1 MFSVFSP
8 LGNTSLETEGSHE
21 HNDRH
26 AFEAGR
32 EYFQN
37 FKEEE
42 MRKSILL
49 TAILLSGIAVL
60 AATLEPLNVK
70 TGLWQVTMTNTINGL
85 PKPTTNTY
93 KSCVKKE
100 DLDKYPFTDPKDKC
114 NWTVQTSTSSKMDA
128 TGTCMPE
135 GQGKVDFN
143 IHLEALDSE
152 NVKGTGQLTLDG
164 PAGAMSGNYSA
175 TAKWASATCPA
186 GMK

>member
-1 MFSVFSP
+1 
-8 LGNTSLETEGSHE
+8 
-21 HNDRH
+21 
-26 AFEAGR
+26 
-32 EYFQN
+32 
-37 FKEEE
+37 
-42 MRKSILL
+42 MRITTLL
-49 TAILLSGIAVL
+49 TAILLSGIALL

-70 TGLWQVTMTNTINGL
+70 TGLWQVTMTNTISGL

-114 NWTVQTSTSSKMDA
+114 TWTVRTSTGSKMEA
-128 TGTCMPE
+128 TGTCVPE

-143 IHLEALDSE
+143 IQLEALDSE
-152 NVKGTGQLTLDG
+152 NVKGTGQLTFDG
-164 PAGAMSGNYSA
+164 PGGPMSGTYSA